1 MTDIQININNKTYP
15 TATKPSIANLRLSLN
30 SEEFICL
37 VGPSGCGK
45 TTLLNII
52 AGLDN
57 DYDGDIMGRTGS
69 LGNRSMRC
77 STSATAPCVALP
89 PASLQSSCIHAV
101 VPFATLPPS
110 LAVVGQQHTHP
121 KIGYV
126 FQNPRLLPWR
136 TVRENIELAL
146 DGPQAPEV
154 IDTLLEVMQLTRS
167 QHSYPE
173 RLSLGMSR
181 RVSIIRAFAVDPD
194 VLLMDEPFVSLDAPT
209 ARQVRE
215 LLLKLWQQRPHTV
228 LFVTHDLREAIALAD
243 RLIFLS
249 ASPMQVVSEI
259 IVPIARSE
267 RNNELAIESFRQQ
280 LLQNHPEIKQL
291 L

>member
-1 MTDIQININNKTYP
+1 MTDIQINIARKTYP
-15 TATKPSIANLRLSLN
+15 ARGQAGHHTAIEDLNLSLK
-30 SEEFICL
+30 SGEFICL

-52 AGLDN
+52 ADLDN
-57 DYDGDIMGRTGS
+57 DYEGDIR
-69 LGNRSMRC
+69 
-77 STSATAPCVALP
+77 
-89 PASLQSSCIHAV
+89 
-101 VPFATLPPS
+101 
-110 LAVVGQQHTHP
+110 VGQQQAHP
-121 KIGYV
+121 KIGYI

-136 TVRENIELAL
+136 TVRENIQLVL
-146 DGPQAPEV
+146 GSGQSPDL
-154 IDTLLEVMQLTRS
+154 IDPLLEVMQLTGS
-167 QHSYPE
+167 QHAYPE

-215 LLLKLWQQRPHTV
+215 LLLKLWRQRPHTV

-249 ASPMQVVSEI
+249 AAPMTVISEI
-259 IVPIARSE
+259 TVPISRAE
-267 RNNELAIESFRQQ
+267 RHNEQVIEVFRQQ
-280 LLQNHPEIKQL
+280 LLNDYPAIKQL

>member
-1 MTDIQININNKTYP
+1 MTDIQIHIDNKTYP
-15 TATKPSIANLRLSLN
+15 TATKPAIADLRLSLK

-57 DYDGDIMGRTGS
+57 DFEGEIFVGRK
-69 LGNRSMRC
+69 
-77 STSATAPCVALP
+77 
-89 PASLQSSCIHAV
+89 
-101 VPFATLPPS
+101 
-110 LAVVGQQHTHP
+110 HTQP

-146 DGPQAPEV
+146 AADQSHDVVDA
-154 IDTLLEVMQLTRS
+154 LLEAMQLTQV
-167 QHSYPE
+167 QHVYPE
-173 RLSLGMSR
+173 HLSLGMSR
-181 RVSIIRAFAVDPD
+181 RVSIIRAFAIDPD
-194 VLLMDEPFVSLDAPT
+194 VLLMDEPFVSLDPPT
-209 ARQVRE
+209 ARQVRD
-215 LLLKLWQQRPHTV
+215 LLVGLWQQRPHTV

-249 ASPMQVVSEI
+249 ASPMQAVSEI
-259 IVPIARSE
+259 IVPIARAE
-267 RNNELAIESFRQQ
+267 RNDELAIEAFRQQ
-280 LLQNHPEIKQL
+280 LLADYPEIKQL

>member
-1 MTDIQININNKTYP
+1 MTDIQIQIDNKTYQ
-15 TATKPSIANLRLSLN
+15 AAADPSIVDLKLSLT

-57 DYDGDIMGRTGS
+57 DYEGDI
-69 LGNRSMRC
+69 L
-77 STSATAPCVALP
+77 
-89 PASLQSSCIHAV
+89 
-101 VPFATLPPS
+101 
-110 LAVVGQQHTHP
+110 VGQQHTSP

-136 TVRENIELAL
+136 TVRENIELAV
-146 DGPQAPEV
+146 DKHQAREV
-154 IDTLLEVMQLTRS
+154 IDAMLEAMQLTAS

-173 RLSLGMSR
+173 HLSLGMSR
-181 RVSIIRAFAVDPD
+181 RVAIIRAFAVDPE

-215 LLLKLWQQRPHTV
+215 LLLNLWQQRPHTI

-249 ASPMQVVSEI
+249 AAPMQVVSEI
-259 IVPIARSE
+259 VVPIPRSE
-267 RNNELAIESFRQQ
+267 RGNELVIESFRQQ
-280 LLQNHPEIKQL
+280 LLKNHPEIKQL

>member
-1 MTDIQININNKTYP
+1 MTDIQISINNKTYP
-15 TATKPSIANLRLSLN
+15 TATTPSISNLKLSLN
-30 SEEFICL
+30 SNEFVCL

-52 AGLDN
+52 AGLDK
-57 DYDGDIMGRTGS
+57 DYDGDI
-69 LGNRSMRC
+69 L
-77 STSATAPCVALP
+77 
-89 PASLQSSCIHAV
+89 
-101 VPFATLPPS
+101 
-110 LAVVGQQHTHP
+110 VGQHAEP

-146 DGPQAPEV
+146 DAQSSIRG
-154 IDTLLEVMQLTRS
+154 IDDLLEIMQLTAA

-181 RVSIIRAFAVDPD
+181 RVAIIRAFAVDPD

-209 ARQVRE
+209 ARLARE
-215 LLLKLWQQRPHTV
+215 LLLDLWRQRPHTV

-249 ASPMQVVSEI
+249 ASPMQLVSEI
-259 IVPIARSE
+259 AVPIPRTE
-267 RNNELAIESFRQQ
+267 RHDELAIEAFRQQ
-280 LLQNHPEIKQL
+280 LLTYHPEIKQL

>member
-1 MTDIQININNKTYP
+1 MTQVNINIDSKTYP
-15 TATKPSIANLRLSLN
+15 AMARAAQHLAIADFKLSLTPG
-30 SEEFICL
+30 EFVCL

-52 AGLDN
+52 AGLDT
-57 DYDGDIMGRTGS
+57 DYQGVISVGEQQ
-69 LGNRSMRC
+69 
-77 STSATAPCVALP
+77 
-89 PASLQSSCIHAV
+89 AS
-101 VPFATLPPS
+101 
-110 LAVVGQQHTHP
+110 P

-146 DGPQAPEV
+146 TDGQSADHV
-154 IDTLLEVMQLTRS
+154 DALLEVMQLS
-167 QHSYPE
+167 QVQHVYPE

-181 RVSIIRAFAVDPD
+181 RVAIIRAFAINPD

-215 LLLKLWQQRPHTV
+215 LLITLWLQRPHTV

-249 ASPMQVVSEI
+249 AAPMLVVSEI
-259 IVPIARSE
+259 DVSIARNE
-267 RNNELAIESFRQQ
+267 REDEVKVELFRQR
-280 LLQNHPEIKQL
+280 LLHDYPAIKAL

>member
-1 MTDIQININNKTYP
+1 MTDIQINIANKIYP
-15 TATKPSIANLRLSLN
+15 TAEKPSIANLKLSLHSN
-30 SEEFICL
+30 EFVCL

-57 DYDGDIMGRTGS
+57 DYDGEILGRTGS
-69 LGNRSMRC
+69 R
-77 STSATAPCVALP
+77 PV
-89 PASLQSSCIHAV
+89 
-101 VPFATLPPS
+101 ATLLTSMDGGNAENCREQFRPPS
-110 LAVVGQQHTHP
+110 MAVVGQQHTHP
-121 KIGYV
+121 KIGYI

-146 DGPQAPEV
+146 DAHQSPDI
-154 IDTLLEVMQLTRS
+154 IDALLEVMQLTQA
-167 QHSYPE
+167 QHVYPE

-181 RVSIIRAFAVDPD
+181 RVSIIRAFAVDPE

-215 LLLKLWQQRPHTV
+215 LLIKLWRQRPHTV

-267 RNNELAIESFRQQ
+267 RQDELAIESFRQQ
-280 LLQNHPEIKQL
+280 LLQNHPEIRPL

>member
-1 MTDIQININNKTYP
+1 MTHIRIDIHSKTYP
-15 TATKPSIANLRLSLN
+15 AVGQAGHHLAIANLNLSFKAG
-30 SEEFICL
+30 EFVCL

-57 DYDGDIMGRTGS
+57 DYQGEI
-69 LGNRSMRC
+69 L
-77 STSATAPCVALP
+77 
-89 PASLQSSCIHAV
+89 
-101 VPFATLPPS
+101 
-110 LAVVGQQHTHP
+110 VGQQHTRP
-121 KIGYV
+121 KIGYI

-146 DGPQAPEV
+146 DNHQSSAI
-154 IDTLLEVMQLTRS
+154 IDPLLEAMQLT
-167 QHSYPE
+167 QAQNVYPE

-181 RVSIIRAFAVDPD
+181 RVSIIRGFAVDPD

-249 ASPMQVVSEI
+249 AAPMAVISEI
-259 IVPIARSE
+259 IVTIPRAE
-267 RNNELAIESFRQQ
+267 RHNEDAIESFRQQ
-280 LLQNHPEIKQL
+280 LFNEHSEIKQL

>member
-1 MTDIQININNKTYP
+1 MTAIYIDIHNKTYP
-15 TATKPSIANLRLSLN
+15 AIGRAGVHQAIANLKLSLASN
-30 SEEFICL
+30 EFICL

-52 AGLDN
+52 AGLDS
-57 DYDGDIMGRTGS
+57 DFQGDIS
-69 LGNRSMRC
+69 LGHR
-77 STSATAPCVALP
+77 
-89 PASLQSSCIHAV
+89 HKK
-101 VPFATLPPS
+101 
-110 LAVVGQQHTHP
+110 P

-136 TVRENIELAL
+136 TVRENITLAL
-146 DGPQAPEV
+146 PEDHSPQTVDA
-154 IDTLLEVMQLTRS
+154 LLDIMQLTDA
-167 QHSYPE
+167 QNVYPE

-194 VLLMDEPFVSLDAPT
+194 ILLMDEPFVSLDAPT
-209 ARQVRE
+209 ARQVRN
-215 LLLKLWQQRPHTV
+215 LLVKLWKQRPHTV

-249 ASPMQVVSEI
+249 APPMTVISEI
-259 IVPIARSE
+259 IVPIP
-267 RNNELAIESFRQQ
+267 RNKRDDEGLVESFRQK
-280 LLQNHPEIKQL
+280 LLEDYPKIKAL

>member
-1 MTDIQININNKTYP
+1 MTAIRITIHNKSYP
-15 TATKPSIANLRLSLN
+15 AVGKAEGHTAIADLKLALASN
-30 SEEFICL
+30 EFICL

-52 AGLDN
+52 AGLDP
-57 DYDGDIMGRTGS
+57 DFQGEI
-69 LGNRSMRC
+69 
-77 STSATAPCVALP
+77 
-89 PASLQSSCIHAV
+89 
-101 VPFATLPPS
+101 TLDHRHNKPN
-110 LAVVGQQHTHP
+110 
-121 KIGYV
+121 IGYV

-136 TVRENIELAL
+136 TVRENIDLAL
-146 DGPQAPEV
+146 PEDHAGETV
-154 IDTLLEVMQLTRS
+154 DALLDIMQLTEA
-167 QHSYPE
+167 QNVYPE

-209 ARQVRE
+209 ARQVRN
-215 LLLKLWQQRPHTV
+215 LLLKLWRKRPHTV

-249 ASPMQVVSEI
+249 ASPMTAISEI
-259 IVPIARSE
+259 IVPIPRDQRDDADR
-267 RNNELAIESFRQQ
+267 IESFRQK
-280 LLQNHPEIKQL
+280 LLVDYPPIRAL